1 MQDAHD
7 RFDIYASIHK
17 GLRACFAHTLVLA
30 GRLDWSDSE
39 EVQTVTQEVLDLL
52 TFCAKHLEKE
62 NRFVH
67 PAMEA
72 RRPGA
77 CASALADHVHHEAD
91 IAVLR
96 ELVLT
101 LRLLPALR
109 REAAARE
116 LYRRLSVFIT
126 ENLEHMAHE
135 EREHNRVLWETHS
148 DDEIRAIEHAIV
160 SSLPPEEAQLS
171 LRWMLT
177 AMSAGERAG
186 FLADMRAHAPAE
198 AFAGVLG
205 MVRPLLGERDRLKL
219 DNALGLPRVVADVTG
234 AV

>member
-1 MQDAHD
+1 MHNAHN
-7 RFDIYASIHK
+7 RFDIYAPIHK
-17 GLRACFAHTLVLA
+17 GLRACFAHTLVGV
-30 GRLDWSDSE
+30 GRLDWSDSDE
-39 EVQTVTQEVLDLL
+39 LQSVTQDVLDLL
-52 TFCAKHLEKE
+52 SFCAKHLEKE

-67 PAMEA
+67 PALEA

-77 CASALADHVHHEAD
+77 CAAALTDHAHHDAD

-116 LYRRLSVFIT
+116 LYQRLSAFIT
-126 ENLEHMAHE
+126 ENLAHMAYE

-160 SSLPPEEAQLS
+160 ASLPPEEAQLS

-177 AMSAGERAG
+177 AMSAGERAT
-186 FLADMRAHAPAE
+186 FLADMRAHAPAA

-205 MVRPLLGERDRLKL
+205 MLRPLLGERDRFKL
-219 DNALGLPRVVADVTG
+219 DTALGLPRVAAEISGGV
-234 AV
+234 